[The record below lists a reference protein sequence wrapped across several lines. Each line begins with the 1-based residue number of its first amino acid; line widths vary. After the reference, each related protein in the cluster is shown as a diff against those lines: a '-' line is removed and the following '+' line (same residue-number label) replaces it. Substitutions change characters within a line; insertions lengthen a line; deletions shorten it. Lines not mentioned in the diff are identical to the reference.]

1 MISLRGIFLLG
12 LILVLCAAS
21 ANALVIISS
30 TYGETT
36 NPVYSLK
43 STSYSFTPSTVYP
56 GDKVILALNLENRS
70 ASNVLRDANI
80 SLDLPNGFTPLK
92 TNELIEGSI
101 TPSVTKTVVFEF
113 NVNKNTYPGTYVVS
127 VKLDYAYGNQKI
139 SDVET
144 INLVVETKKKLDIRE
159 LKVENLFPHQNEPIN
174 ISAKIKN
181 LASIE
186 ARGVQIELVPI
197 TAADFAG
204 FVLFSDTVVQL
215 DSIKPNDY
223 EEVEF
228 LIQATEDATP
238 KAYAFKLEVSST
250 DFDEVEPEIISF
262 ELKGKPDVIISGI
275 DLSIENRPKDKKLLQ
290 GDSFSLSIQLDNIG
304 TDGAKSVKIE
314 LDSDEAFTGIK
325 ESYVGGIDEDDSSAA
340 IFDLSI
346 PFTAKTGDHE
356 LKATISFLDEF
367 GEEVSMNKTIDLYI
381 SQRPP
386 ESPIGILVLLI
397 IVLVLLYFIIRMLLR
412 YFSMRKVKG
421 LTK

>member
-1 MISLRGIFLLG
+1 MNRIFILAILLVF
-12 LILVLCAAS
+12 LPLSAS
-21 ANALVIISS
+21 GLVIISS
-30 TYGETT
+30 TYEETT

-43 STSYSFTPSTVYP
+43 VDSYSFTPSVIYP
-56 GDKVILALNLENRS
+56 GDKVVIALNLNNRS

-80 SLDLPNGFTPLK
+80 SLDLPAGFTPLK
-92 TNELIEGSI
+92 NNELIEGQI

-113 NVNKNTYPGTYVVS
+113 QVNRNTYPGTYVVS
-127 VKLDYAYGNQKI
+127 VKMDYAYGTQKI
-139 SDVET
+139 SDVKT

-159 LKVENLFPHQNEPIN
+159 LTADNLFPHQNEPIT

-186 ARGVQIELVPI
+186 ARGVQVELVPI
-197 TAADFAG
+197 TATDFAD

-215 DSIKPNDY
+215 DSIKPNDSG
-223 EEVEF
+223 EVEF
-228 LIQATEDATP
+228 SLQATEDATP
-238 KAYAFKLEVSST
+238 KAYSFKLEVSST

-262 ELKGKPDVIISGI
+262 ELKGKPEVIISGV

-304 TDGAKSVKIE
+304 TEKAQSVKIE
-314 LDSDEAFTGIK
+314 IDSDEAFTGIK
-325 ESYVGGIDEDDSSAA
+325 ESYVGSIDEDDSSAA

-356 LKATISFLDEF
+356 LKAKISFLNEF
-367 GEEVSMNKTIDLYI
+367 GQEASMNKSITLYI
-381 SQRPP
+381 SERPP
-386 ESPIGILVLLI
+386 ESPIGILILVI
-397 IVLVLLYFIIRMLLR
+397 IILVIVYFIARLLLR
-412 YFSMRKVKG
+412 YTSLRKVKG